1 MQVGPTYA
9 CSLLAPLSPALPP
22 PWLVSGACWSTPV
35 LALLVPP
42 SGYLVVFA
50 TARLSCFAW
59 CVVTVWLRSSLL
71 FMATKASALC
81 GAPPST
87 PCCGCCFG
95 ALPSCTEGFT
105 LVIHPVRTPLELH
118 VPLFLARAA
127 SPSCPCCLPGRPL
140 SFPCWPPPAAFPLS
154 FFVCWPPLLFSLPL
168 CFLVCCL
175 VPRCVGL
182 LCVCGGWFGLFFG
195 LFWPSLFVVFCW
207 WFGGCVGSLLTE
219 VTKDY

>member
-1 MQVGPTYA
+1 MLVQ
-9 CSLLAPLSPALPP
+9 SL
-22 PWLVSGACWSTPV
+22 

-95 ALPSCTEGFT
+95 ALPSCTEDSSW
-105 LVIHPVRTPLELH
+105 VIQLPYQDA
-118 VPLFLARAA
+118 ARAA
-127 SPSCPCCLPGRPL
+127 CATLAGPCCFLPPV
-140 SFPCWPPPAAFPLS
+140 PAAFPGALS
-154 FFVCWPPLLFSLPL
+154 LFPAGLHLLPSPCPFRLLASFAVLAAVVFFGLLFGAPL
-168 CFLVCCL
+168 RRPFV
-175 VPRCVGL
+175 VCVG
-182 LCVCGGWFGLFFG
+182 VDSGLFFG
-195 LFWPSLFVVFCW
+195 LFWPSLFVVFLLVVW
-207 WFGGCVGSLLTE
+207 WAVLAACSLR
-219 VTKDY
+219 